1 MGQGIGELLWGVDPK
16 PFAPAFPAATVVATV
31 LPVAPGGMPL
41 GDGISGR
48 SS

>member
-1 MGQGIGELLWGVDPK
+1 MGQGIGEVVWGVDPK
-16 PFAPAFPAATVVATV
+16 CFAPAFPAATVAATV
-31 LPVAPGGMPL
+31 LPVAPGGTPL